1 VVEPLE
7 PLGGVEVDHA
17 LAVGRIAGGEPLMPQ
32 PRRLEQFVA
41 VGARAVVATEHA
53 GQTHEIAAADG

>member
-1 VVEPLE
+1 
-7 PLGGVEVDHA
+7 
-17 LAVGRIAGGEPLMPQ
+17 MPQ